1 MEEEI
6 WKDIPGYEGLYQV
19 SDQGRV
25 RSLDRIV
32 AHSRYG
38 FQSLKGRILRQHKNG
53 DGYFQI
59 GLNKDS
65 HRKRYRTHRLVA
77 QTFIP
82 NPNSKP
88 EVDHINTKRDD
99 NRIENLRWATLK
111 ENQNNSLTQKKRSDS
126 MKGDKHPM
134 YGKLGKTNPNSKP
147 VYQVSMD
154 GNIIRKWN
162 ALSEAERQTGTDE
175 SSISRCCQGKLN
187 SSGGFRWIYASDLDN
202 FLIEKMKKAI
212 EKRKRTA

>member
-1 MEEEI
+1 MEEI
-6 WKDIPGYEGLYQV
+6 WKDIEGFEGFYQV
-19 SDQGRV
+19 SSLGRV

-32 AHSRYG
+32 VNSRYG
-38 FQSLKGRILRQHKNG
+38 YQSLKGRILRQHKNG
-53 DGYFQI
+53 DGYFHI
-59 GLNKDS
+59 GLNKDN
-65 HRKRYRTHRLVA
+65 HRKKYETHRLVA

-82 NPNSKP
+82 NPENKA

-99 NRIENLRWATLK
+99 NRIENLRWATRK
-111 ENQNNSLTQKKRSDS
+111 ENQNNSLTLKKRSDS

-134 YGKLGKTNPNSKP
+134 YGKLGKTNPNSKAI
-147 VYQVSMD
+147 YQVSMD

-187 SSGGFRWIYASDLDN
+187 AAGGYRWLYAEDLDD
-202 FLIEKMKKAI
+202 FLIDKMKRTI
-212 EKRKRTA
+212 EKRKRAVI